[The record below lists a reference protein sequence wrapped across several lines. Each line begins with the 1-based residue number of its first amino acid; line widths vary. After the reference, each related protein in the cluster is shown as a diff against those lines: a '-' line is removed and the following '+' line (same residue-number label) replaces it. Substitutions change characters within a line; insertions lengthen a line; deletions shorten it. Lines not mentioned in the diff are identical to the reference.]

1 MTVYVLIVIV
11 GRSINGQKEK
21 NYKFLWQINDLTKL
35 VGRTMFLCLFM
46 FIFLKEK
53 NNGVKKEMENDR
65 AISKFQNKNKPFCK
79 KTEERHNTS
88 LKYISKD

>member
-1 MTVYVLIVIV
+1 
-11 GRSINGQKEK
+11 
-21 NYKFLWQINDLTKL
+21 
-35 VGRTMFLCLFM
+35 MFLCLFM

-88 LKYISKD
+88 LKYISKDQVWEAMLAVNKQAFETLKAET